1 MANFNK
7 NQVMLALCYISYYGY
22 ALTGDDSK
30 NAQRIA
36 KLIDSALQEWKPV
49 AGNWQRVW
57 GPAVFALP
65 ATKFDDSLVYVVQ
78 NVHNSHEYAVV
89 VRGTNPVSI
98 PDWIIWD
105 FQAKD
110 LKLWPF
116 FEGDTAG
123 KTHAELPCVSES
135 SYFGINIMQTLRPPL
150 NNHPSERTE
159 RGEARF
165 AERHADVRAVNQSLL
180 EFFNEA
186 QSRSQQPLD
195 ITTTGHSLG
204 GALSPLIAL
213 WLKQEQTKATVQSEF
228 STVTFAG
235 PTSGNGAFVKY
246 FNEQLPN
253 AVTRVAN
260 DLDIVT
266 LAWNEEQMKKMFSV
280 YLWEIPPL
288 LPLPP
293 TWLGLEILKS
303 RAKGKDYQHLTGDQ
317 TTFPGDFAHLA
328 IPYITQ
334 ALYQHV
340 ISYPKLLDME
350 DDIPLDSWLPFH
362 LF

>member
-1 MANFNK
+1 MSEFNK

-22 ALTGDDSK
+22 SLTGDDSK

-36 KLIDSALQEWKPV
+36 KLIDEALLEWKPV
-49 AGNWQRVW
+49 KDQWQRVW

-65 ATKFDDSLVYVVQ
+65 GTKFDDSLVYVVQ
-78 NVHNSHEYAVV
+78 NTQHLHEYAVV

-98 PDWIIWD
+98 PNWVIWD

-110 LKLWPF
+110 LKVWPF

-123 KTHAELPCVSES
+123 KTDSELPCLSES
-135 SYFGINIMQTLRPPL
+135 SYFGINIIQTLRPPI
-150 NNHPSERTE
+150 NKVPTDRSER
-159 RGEARF
+159 GLARF
-165 AERHADVRAVNQSLL
+165 NERHADVRAVNQSLL

-186 QSRSQQPLD
+186 QNNSAQPLN

-204 GALSPLIAL
+204 GALSPLVAL
-213 WLKQEQTKATVQSEF
+213 WLKQEQHSQFTKSTF
-228 STVTFAG
+228 TTVTFAG
-235 PTSGNGAFVKY
+235 PTSGNSTFANY
-246 FNEQLPN
+246 FNQQLPN
-253 AVTRVAN
+253 AMTRVAN

-266 LAWNEEQMKKMFSV
+266 LAWNEAQMKKMFSV

-293 TWLGLEILKS
+293 VWLMLEILKS
-303 RAKGKDYQHLTGDQ
+303 RAKGKDYQHLTDDSA
-317 TTFPGDFAHLA
+317 TFPGEFAHFA

-340 ISYPKLLDME
+340 VSYPKLLDIE

-362 LF
+362 VF